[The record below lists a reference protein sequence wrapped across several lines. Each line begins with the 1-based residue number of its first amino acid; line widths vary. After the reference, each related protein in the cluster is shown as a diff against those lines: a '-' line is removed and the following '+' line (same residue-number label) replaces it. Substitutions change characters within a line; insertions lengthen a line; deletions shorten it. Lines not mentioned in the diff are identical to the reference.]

1 MKEIRPA
8 EDEILKREIGEIA
21 MELNQ
26 KNQVID

>member
-26 KNQVID
+26 KN